1 MPDQSTNNN
10 IFEWH
15 DESMMSSR
23 QSRISAYADPFRQED
38 LRWKRP
44 PQNKL
49 VKDGLFTRIAR
60 ATNRF
65 VVKATTKIS
74 DAVKSS
80 IY

>member
-1 MPDQSTNNN
+1 
-10 IFEWH
+10 
-15 DESMMSSR
+15 
-23 QSRISAYADPFRQED
+23 
-38 LRWKRP
+38 
-44 PQNKL
+44 